1 LVLAYAEA
9 SVSIL
14 IGEFREGD
22 TMTQQHEPIAMIPVE
37 PEETGISQASIQ
49 RTQQQL
55 ALLEELVHS
64 VLKPDQDFGIIPGT
78 DRPTLLKPG
87 AANIIAAFNCHSE
100 PHVDIETIDPDD
112 GFVNYTAHVDVVSNL
127 TGKVVSRGFGSC
139 NSYEKKYR
147 YREEKRKCP
156 HCQAQ
161 AIIKGRAEYG
171 GGWLCWG
178 KQGGCGAKFPDGDPS
193 IEGQTTGQIDN
204 PDPLDQANT
213 CLKIAIKRAEVDAA
227 LRLPG
232 VAHFFTQDLEDIMGD
247 AAPVPQSAQ
256 NRPSRRPAKTVAGPT
271 DTDEEPPFEPEP
283 SQGPAANPVSFIAQ
297 RVKQYNTDVAVGI
310 RKGQMLGQ
318 DILTRYIAK
327 QYGICPEDSLGLKDR
342 LLLMSEEQVLDLA
355 SRIAKGL
362 VK

>member
-1 LVLAYAEA
+1 
-9 SVSIL
+9 
-14 IGEFREGD
+14 
-22 TMTQQHEPIAMIPVE
+22 MTQQHEPIAIIPVE
-37 PEETGISQASIQ
+37 PQETGISQASIQ

-100 PHVDIETIDPDD
+100 PHIDIETIDPDD
-112 GFVNYTAHVDVVSNL
+112 SFVSYTAHVDVVSNL

-147 YREEKRKCP
+147 YREERRKCP
-156 HCQAQ
+156 HCQVQ

-193 IEGQTTGQIDN
+193 IEGQVTGQVDN

-213 CLKIAIKRAEVDAA
+213 YLKIAVSG
-227 LRLPG
+227 LRW
-232 VAHFFTQDLEDIMGD
+232 TQ
-247 AAPVPQSAQ
+247 P
-256 NRPSRRPAKTVAGPT
+256 
-271 DTDEEPPFEPEP
+271 
-283 SQGPAANPVSFIAQ
+283 
-297 RVKQYNTDVAVGI
+297 
-310 RKGQMLGQ
+310 
-318 DILTRYIAK
+318 
-327 QYGICPEDSLGLKDR
+327 
-342 LLLMSEEQVLDLA
+342 
-355 SRIAKGL
+355 
-362 VK
+362 